1 VIQTWSEEREPVEL
15 INSVRLAKKGFRR
28 LPSRSSQQFNPD
40 RRLNPSRGMCAHRRV
55 GHRRQELTSQ
65 QAERLR
71 AARSVGSR
79 ESSSSQPT
87 ASRAL

>member
-1 VIQTWSEEREPVEL
+1 MIQTWFEEREPVEL
-15 INSVRLAKKGFRR
+15 INSGRLAKKGFRR

-40 RRLNPSRGMCAHRRV
+40 RRLNRSRGMCAHRRV
-55 GHRRQELTSQ
+55 GHHRTELTSE

-79 ESSSSQPT
+79 ESSSSHPT
-87 ASRAL
+87 ASHDL